1 MSATIVPKNN
11 LHYPVLL
18 KEVLSIISP
27 QNGGTFIDCTFG
39 QGGYSKKI
47 LQFPKTKVI
56 AFDRDQ
62 KSKLIANKFKKK
74 FKDRFEF
81 YNKRFSEI
89 DLIKTPDQ
97 IKGIVFDLG
106 FSFNQIKDPSKGLSF
121 NYKGKLNMRMG
132 QNKIS
137 AQEAINY
144 LTVNELDKIFKFF
157 GEEKYSK
164 IISKKI
170 VNNRK
175 NKKIQTEDLV
185 EIINMAKKNY
195 TKKNKSTKV
204 FQALRIFVNNE
215 ISELI
220 IGLSKSCNLVSKNGV
235 IAVVTFHSLE
245 DRICKFFFNEL
256 SSIRKVSRY
265 LPINN
270 TNEISFNLVK
280 KKPII
285 PTKTEIEKNPPS
297 RSAKLRAMKKIGI
310 NKIDTKFI
318 FEKFK
323 YLLEIEKMTLKL

>member
-1 MSATIVPKNN
+1 MSAIIVSDKNF
-11 LHYPVLL
+11 HYPVLL

-89 DLIKTPDQ
+89 DLIKTSDQ

-323 YLLEIEKMTLKL
+323 YLLEIENISLKL